1 MTPVLFSAAVLTT
14 CYLLGD
20 RRGVKQCNA
29 ILNENWHD
37 LMQAIK
43 EEPLPHTEREQ
54 ASPTLH

>member
-1 MTPVLFSAAVLTT
+1 MTPVLFSDAVFTT

-29 ILNENWHD
+29 ILDENWHD
-37 LMQAIK
+37 LMRATK
-43 EEPLPHTEREQ
+43 EERLPHTEREQ